1 MRLKPLLVLLLL
13 VLSIPSLRTLA
24 QAPASRSSGLP
35 AGSSAS
41 TSVPAPREASYAAES
56 FVFEHLDA
64 VYTFAADGT
73 GSKEV
78 KVAVRVQS
86 EAAVRDL
93 GVLTIPFASASER
106 VEIVYARVRRPDG
119 TVVETPVGD
128 ALELPDPVTRAAPFY
143 SDLKQKQLPIKGL
156 RPGDTLEWKARVARN
171 KAEAPGQ
178 FWGQESFSDAGVVL
192 SQTLELRVPEETA
205 VKVWSPTLKPTDT
218 VEGKERVYRWSTAH
232 LEPTAGKEAEAAK
245 ELKKRHV
252 WTEAEETDAMQG
264 KLPSVAWTTFRSWDE
279 VGAWYRGLEGE
290 RIVPDPEVKAK
301 TAEVIAGK
309 AMEEAKVQAIY
320 AYVATQIRY
329 VGVAFGVGRYQPHA
343 AAEVLHNQYGD
354 CKDKHTLLAAMLAAA
369 GVRADA
375 VLIGAGIRFNEAVPS
390 PAAFNH
396 LITRVEVAGA
406 PVWLDATA
414 EVAPYGM
421 LSYVIRDREALLVP
435 EAGTAR
441 LERTPVGLPFAPFQ
455 KMEAVGT
462 LDEEGTSKSRLVLTA
477 RGDDELAIRSVVRQI
492 APAQYEELVQNMS
505 RGMGYA
511 GTTSNAEVSRPE
523 DTAEPVKISYD
534 YKREKSGDWDH
545 LKIVPQ
551 LTPVTLPVVDE
562 SDPPVRAIQLGVP
575 RVESSTSAIKLP
587 AGWTAELPEAVH
599 AKSAY
604 ATYDLTYRWDHA
616 TGYAERRSEVLKDK
630 VPVAD
635 WKAYKKWGDMGGL
648 GNENYI
654 SLARAVANRASPKAA
669 KKEGEVAGDPGRTKR
684 DRSTSG
690 STTGTELKVPGL
702 QVHGSK
708 LPDEEAV
715 KLLQSAFAS
724 MQEHDLPA
732 AQKVLDRLQDG
743 NPEQKGLWAAYGGLE
758 LQRGQTT
765 GAMEDLSKELKLHPD
780 ETPVYGML
788 VQIEQ
793 ATGKKKEAM
802 DSLRAWER
810 ADGSNPAP
818 VTQLIS
824 MLREDGDGRGAVKE
838 GNDALARL
846 PVAAK
851 KDEALQ
857 MEIGR
862 AQILAGDTRAGTATL
877 EAVLSTTERPGT
889 MNDAAYELA
898 EAGQSLALAETKTR
912 SALDKLTEES
922 GSWTMDENAQTLA
935 GTSRLIVATWDTLG
949 WVLFREGKT
958 EEAQAYLNAA
968 WHNLQNVDVGEHL
981 AAVAISRGDIGT
993 ALNADELALATIP
1006 GYDRMGVQTAPN
1018 ARQKKLQKQISTLQK
1033 AGARSKAGNSE
1044 TKLQDLRK
1052 IPLGAA
1058 GAATGTAEYRLLL
1071 KRDGIAKL
1079 ERVGEK
1085 EVAGGE
1091 ALVRKASLTAF
1102 FPAGSSAA
1110 LVRKG
1115 YLNCHS
1121 GLCELVLEP

>member
-13 VLSIPSLRTLA
+13 VLSIPSLRMLA

-35 AGSSAS
+35 VGSPASAA
-41 TSVPAPREASYAAES
+41 VPAPRQANYAAES
-56 FVFEHLDA
+56 LVFEHLDS
-64 VYTFAADGT
+64 VYRFAADGT
-73 GSKEV
+73 GTKELTI
-78 KVAVRVQS
+78 AVRVQS
-86 EAAVRDL
+86 EAAVREL
-93 GVLTIPFASASER
+93 GVLTVPFASASER

-156 RPGDTLEWKARVARN
+156 RPGDTLEWKARVTRN

-178 FWGQESFSDAGVVL
+178 FWGQESFSDNGVVL
-192 SQTLELRVPEETA
+192 SQTLELRVPDGTA

-232 LEPTAGKEAEAAK
+232 LEPTAGKEGEAAK
-245 ELKKRHV
+245 ELKKKHV

-309 AMEEAKVQAIY
+309 ATEEAKVQAIY

-343 AAEVLHNQYGD
+343 ASEVLHNQYGD

-369 GVRADA
+369 GVRSDA

-396 LITRVEVAGA
+396 LITRVDVAGA

-421 LSYVIRDREALLVP
+421 LSYGIRDRKALLVP
-435 EAGTAR
+435 EVGTAR
-441 LERTPVGLPFAPFQ
+441 LDRTPVGMPFAPFQ

-492 APAQYEELVQNMS
+492 APAQYEELVQNLS

-523 DTAEPVKISYD
+523 DTTEPVKISYD
-534 YKREKSGDWDH
+534 YKREKSGDWEH

-575 RVESSTSAIKLP
+575 RVESSISAMKLP

-599 AKSAY
+599 AKSPY
-604 ATYDLTYRWDHA
+604 ATYDLTYRWDHG
-616 TGYAERRSEVLKDK
+616 TVYAERRIEVFKDK
-630 VPVAD
+630 VPVAE
-635 WKAYKKWGDMGGL
+635 WKAYKKWGDTVGL
-648 GNENYI
+648 GNENFI
-654 SLARAVANRASPKAA
+654 SLTRAAGNPASPKAA
-669 KKEGEVAGDPGRTKR
+669 KKEAAGEVDGPGKKAEAGPSATGPTA
-684 DRSTSG
+684 SEG
-690 STTGTELKVPGL
+690 ATTHELKVPAL
-702 QVHGSK
+702 KVHGSK
-708 LPDEEAV
+708 MDDAEATE
-715 KLLQSAFAS
+715 LLQSAVAS
-724 MQEHDLPA
+724 MQEHNLPA
-732 AQKVLDRLQDG
+732 ARKSLDSLQDG
-743 NPEQKGLWAAYGGLE
+743 NPEQKGLWAAYAMLAI
-758 LQRGQTT
+758 QRGET
-765 GAMEDLSKELKLHPD
+765 GEAIEDLHKEVKLHPD
-780 ETPVYGML
+780 ESPVYALL
-788 VQIEQ
+788 VKTEQ
-793 ATGKKKEAM
+793 ATGKKQEAM
-802 DSLRAWER
+802 ASLRAWESADR
-810 ADGSNPAP
+810 AA
-818 VTQLIS
+818 L
-824 MLREDGDGRGAVKE
+824 KE

-846 PVAAK
+846 PDAAK

-862 AQILAGDTRAGTATL
+862 AQILAGDTRAGAATL
-877 EAVLSTTERPGT
+877 EAVLLATERPGT
-889 MNDAAYELA
+889 MNDASYELA
-898 EAGQSLALAETKTR
+898 QAGQSLALAETKTR
-912 SALDKLTEES
+912 AALDKLSEES
-922 GSWTMDENAQTLA
+922 SSWTMDENAQTLA

-968 WHNLQNVDVGEHL
+968 WHNLQNADVGEHL
-981 AAVAISRGDIGT
+981 AAVAISRGDMRT
-993 ALNADELALATIP
+993 ALNADELALASIP
-1006 GYDRMGVQTAPN
+1006 GYDMMGVRTAPN
-1018 ARQKKLQKQISTLQK
+1018 ARQKKLQEQINTLRK
-1033 AGARSKAGNSE
+1033 AGARSKAGDSE
-1044 TKLQDLRK
+1044 SKLQDLRK

-1058 GAATGTAEYRLLL
+1058 GTATGTAEYRLLL

-1091 ALVRKASLTAF
+1091 DLVRKASLTAF
-1102 FPAGSSAA
+1102 FPSGSSAA

-1121 GLCELVLEP
+1121 GVCELVLEP